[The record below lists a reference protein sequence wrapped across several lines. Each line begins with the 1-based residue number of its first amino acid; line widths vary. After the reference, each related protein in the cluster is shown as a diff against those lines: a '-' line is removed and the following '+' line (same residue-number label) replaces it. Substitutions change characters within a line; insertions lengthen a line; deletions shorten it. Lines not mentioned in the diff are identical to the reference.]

1 MSDLFRK
8 GFQAGLGAGL
18 LLSEGLATKAQEMLK
33 AFQNAPGTMH
43 SATDNLEAG
52 MARELE
58 SLRIQG
64 EEQVGRVL
72 ADVGLAR
79 KQDMDALQ
87 ARVEQLENIVAEL
100 RGKA

>member
-33 AFQNAPGTMH
+33 AFQDTPGTMH
-43 SATDNLEAG
+43 STTDSLEVG
-52 MARELE
+52 IARELE
-58 SLRIQG
+58 NLRVQG

-79 KQDMDALQ
+79 KQDLDALQ
-87 ARVEQLENIVAEL
+87 ARIEQLENIVAEL

>member
-33 AFQNAPGTMH
+33 ALQDIPQAMPSMTN
-43 SATDNLEAG
+43 NLEAG
-52 MARELE
+52 IARELE
-58 SLRIQG
+58 SLRVQG

-79 KQDMDALQ
+79 KQDLDALQ
-87 ARVEQLENIVAEL
+87 ARVEQLERIVAEL
-100 RGKA
+100 RGKT

>member
-18 LLSEGLATKAQEMLK
+18 LLSEGLATKAQEML
-33 AFQNAPGTMH
+33 QSIENVPELLQ
-43 SATDNLEAG
+43 SRSDNLGVDIAK
-52 MARELE
+52 ELE
-58 SLRIQG
+58 SLRVQG

-79 KQDMDALQ
+79 KQDLDALQ
-87 ARVEQLENIVAEL
+87 ARVEQLESIVAEL
-100 RGKA
+100 RGTA